1 MTDRVAIRRLPT
13 GVPGLDQILGGGL
26 PEFSFNVIAGA
37 PGTGKTTLAQQIMF
51 ALAGPGRSA
60 IYFTVVGEPPLKM
73 LRYQQQFTFFDA
85 ARVNQSIRYV
95 NLSQDMVN
103 GTLQKL
109 LGRIAQ
115 EVEATSPDLVIVD
128 SFRTV
133 AHSADQAQA
142 GNFGLQ
148 HFVQQLAV
156 RLTSWEATTFLV
168 DEYQTSETEQNP
180 VFTVADGVLWLVQ
193 SLDRNSMVRKIQIT
207 KMRGQAP
214 IPGLHTFR
222 ITGNGLEV
230 FPRVIVGAAEKP
242 RPAGARAKRTPRE
255 RLSIG
260 VKALDDMLG
269 GGIPAGYS
277 VLIAGPSGS
286 GKSVL
291 ATGFISE
298 GARHDEPGIIAV
310 FEKRPADYSQDGPS
324 GHRFEQLVREGKV
337 GIIHTR
343 PLDLSI
349 DEMLSEIIDAIH
361 RLKARRLVID
371 SLSGFELALAPTFRE
386 DFRESL
392 YRMVAVLTGMG
403 ITMLMTAELEDS
415 YMDLRFSPH
424 GTAFL
429 TDAIIMQRYI
439 ELQGQ
444 LQRVMAV
451 VKVRGSA
458 HSKDL
463 RTFEITEKGIVMGET
478 LGGYEGLLTG
488 SPELI
493 PGAPSK
499 TADQKPRRR
508 RASRPTRR

>member
-26 PEFSFNVIAGA
+26 PEFSFNLIAGA
-37 PGTGKTTLAQQIMF
+37 PGAGKTTLAQQITF
-51 ALAGPGRSA
+51 ALSGPDRSA
-60 IYFTVVGEPPLKM
+60 LYFTVVGEPPLKM

-85 ARVNQSIRYV
+85 DRVNESVRYV
-95 NLSQDMVN
+95 DLSQDVVN
-103 GTLQKL
+103 GTLEKL
-109 LGRIAQ
+109 LERIIQ
-115 EVEATSPDLVIVD
+115 EVEATSPGVVIVD

-133 AHSADQAQA
+133 AQAA
-142 GNFGLQ
+142 GRGLHGDLELQ

-168 DEYQTSETEQNP
+168 GEYQPSESEQNP
-180 VFTVADGVLWLVQ
+180 VFTVADGLLWLVQ
-193 SLDRNSMVRKIQIT
+193 SLDRNSIVRKMQVM

-222 ITGNGLEV
+222 ITGDGVQV
-230 FPRVIVGAAEKP
+230 FPRVIVGPGEKP
-242 RPAGARAKRTPRE
+242 RTDVAGTKSQPRD
-255 RLSIG
+255 RLSVGI
-260 VKALDDMLG
+260 KKLDDMLG

-277 VLIAGPSGS
+277 VLLAGPSGS

-291 ATGFISE
+291 ASQFIGE

-310 FEKRPADYSQDGPS
+310 FEKRPNEYSQEGP
-324 GHRFEQLVREGKV
+324 GGQRFERFVRERKV
-337 GIIHTR
+337 GIIQTR

-349 DEMLSEIIDAIH
+349 DEMLNEIVEAIR

-403 ITMLMTAELEDS
+403 ITMMMTAELEDS

-439 ELQGQ
+439 ALRGQ
-444 LQRVMAV
+444 LQRIMAV

-463 RTFEITEKGIVMGET
+463 RAFEITDQGIVMGET

-493 PGAPSK
+493 SHAPSK
-499 TADQKPRRR
+499 TEKPRRR
-508 RASRPTRR
+508 RK

>member
-37 PGTGKTTLAQQIMF
+37 PGAGKTTLAQQIMF
-51 ALAGPGRSA
+51 ALAGPGRPA
-60 IYFTVVGEPPLKM
+60 LYFTVVGEPPLKM
-73 LRYQQQFTFFDA
+73 LRYQQQFTFFDV
-85 ARVNQSIRYV
+85 ARVNESIRYV
-95 NLSQDMVN
+95 NLSQDVVN
-103 GTLQKL
+103 GTLEKL
-109 LGRIAQ
+109 LERIVQ
-115 EVEATSPDLVIVD
+115 EVEATSPGVVIVD

-133 AHSADQAQA
+133 AQAAERAQN
-142 GNFGLQ
+142 GDLDLQ

-168 DEYQTSETEQNP
+168 GEYQPSEIEQNP
-180 VFTVADGVLWLVQ
+180 VFTVADGVLWLLQ
-193 SLDRNSMVRKIQIT
+193 SLDRNSMVRKMQVM

-222 ITGNGLEV
+222 ITGNGVEV
-230 FPRVIVGAAEKP
+230 FPRVIVGAEQKP
-242 RPAGARAKRTPRE
+242 RSAVAGAKRTSRA
-255 RLSIG
+255 RLSLG
-260 VKALDDMLG
+260 VKGLDDMLG

-277 VLIAGPSGS
+277 VLLAGPSGS

-291 ATGFISE
+291 ATEFISE

-310 FEKRPADYSQDGPS
+310 FEKRPNDYSQDGPS
-324 GHRFEQLVREGKV
+324 GHRFEQLVRERKV

-349 DEMLSEIIDAIH
+349 DEMLSEIIEAIH

-403 ITMLMTAELEDS
+403 ITMMMTAELEDS

-439 ELQGQ
+439 ELKGQ

-493 PGAPSK
+493 RSAASE
-499 TADQKPRRR
+499 TDDQKPRRR

>member
-26 PEFSFNVIAGA
+26 PEFSFNLIAGA
-37 PGTGKTTLAQQIMF
+37 PGAGKTTLAQQIMF
-51 ALAGPGRSA
+51 ALSGPDRPA
-60 IYFTVVGEPPLKM
+60 MYFTVVGEPPLKM

-85 ARVNQSIRYV
+85 ARVNESVRYV
-95 NLSQDMVN
+95 NLSQDVVN
-103 GTLQKL
+103 GTLEKL
-109 LGRIAQ
+109 LGRIVQ
-115 EVEATSPDLVIVD
+115 EVEATSPGVVVVD

-133 AHSADQAQA
+133 AQAAERAQN
-142 GNFGLQ
+142 GDLDLQ

-156 RLTSWEATTFLV
+156 RLTGWEATTFLV
-168 DEYQTSETEQNP
+168 GEYQPSEAERNP
-180 VFTVADGVLWLVQ
+180 VFTVADGLLWLVQ
-193 SLDRNSMVRKIQIT
+193 SLDRNSMVRKIQVM

-222 ITGNGLEV
+222 ITGDGVQV
-230 FPRVIVGAAEKP
+230 FPRVIVGPEETS
-242 RPAGARAKRTPRE
+242 RPAVAGAKRKPRE
-255 RLSIG
+255 RLSLG
-260 VKALDDMLG
+260 VKGLDEMLG

-277 VLIAGPSGS
+277 VLLAGPSGS

-291 ATGFISE
+291 ASEFISE
-298 GARHDEPGIIAV
+298 GARHDEPGVIAV
-310 FEKRPADYSQDGPS
+310 FEKRPNEYSQDTPS
-324 GHRFEQLVREGKV
+324 GQRFERLVREGKV
-337 GIIHTR
+337 GIIQTR

-349 DEMLSEIIDAIH
+349 DEMLNEIVDAIH

-403 ITMLMTAELEDS
+403 ITMMMTAELEDS

-439 ELQGQ
+439 ELKGQ
-444 LQRVMAV
+444 LQRIMAV

-463 RTFEITEKGIVMGET
+463 RTFEITERGIVMGET

-493 PGAPSK
+493 PSAPPE
-499 TADQKPRRR
+499 TDGRKPRRR
-508 RASRPTRR
+508 RG

>member
-1 MTDRVAIRRLPT
+1 
-13 GVPGLDQILGGGL
+13 
-26 PEFSFNVIAGA
+26 
-37 PGTGKTTLAQQIMF
+37 
-51 ALAGPGRSA
+51 
-60 IYFTVVGEPPLKM
+60 
-73 LRYQQQFTFFDA
+73 
-85 ARVNQSIRYV
+85 VNASVRYV
-95 NLSQDMVN
+95 NLGLDVVN
-103 GTLQKL
+103 GSLETL
-109 LGRIAQ
+109 LGRIVQ
-115 EVEATSPDLVIVD
+115 EVETTSPGVVVVD

-133 AHSADQAQA
+133 AQAARTQRS
-142 GNFGLQ
+142 GDIELQ

-168 DEYQTSETEQNP
+168 GEYRSSEAEHNP
-180 VFTVADGVLWLVQ
+180 VFTVADGLLWLVQ
-193 SLDRNSMVRKIQIT
+193 SLDRNSMVRKMQIM

-222 ITGNGLEV
+222 ITADGVQV
-230 FPRVIVGAAEKP
+230 FPRVIVGPEEKP
-242 RPAGARAKRTPRE
+242 RPAGAKRKGQE

-260 VKALDDMLG
+260 VTGLDDMLG

-277 VLIAGPSGS
+277 VLLAGPSGS

-291 ATGFISE
+291 ASEFIGE
-298 GARHDEPGIIAV
+298 GARQGQPGVIAV
-310 FEKRPADYSQDGPS
+310 FEKRPNEYANEGKS
-324 GHRFEQLVREGKV
+324 GQRFERFVREGTV
-337 GIIHTR
+337 GIIQTR

-349 DEMLSEIIDAIH
+349 DEMLNEIVTAVD

-386 DFRESL
+386 DFKESL

-403 ITMLMTAELEDS
+403 ITMMMTAELEDR
-415 YMDLRFSPH
+415 YIDLRFSPH

-439 ELQGQ
+439 EMKGR

-458 HSKDL
+458 HSKEL
-463 RTFEITEKGIVMGET
+463 RAFEITEEGIVMGEM
-478 LGGYEGLLTG
+478 LDGYDGLLTG

-493 PGAPSK
+493 PSAPSH
-499 TADQKPRRR
+499 RRKR
-508 RASRPTRR
+508 HRSGS